1 MLKKCKIPCAPSL
14 SVIQSVRYPY
24 TSQSFSG
31 IPIMLKTFIALGAL
45 VMSSFVSACPE
56 YLQGEYRKLHSQK
69 NIDLCELT
77 KGKPVLVVNTASHCG
92 FTSQFKGLEAL
103 HQQYKDKGLVIVG
116 FASNDFNQE
125 DADEEKAA
133 EICFLNFGVTFT
145 MFSPTHVKGKE
156 ANNLFTHLAK
166 ESTAPKWNFNKYLL
180 DSQGNF
186 VKHFGSMTKPDSKS
200 LTDEIDKLLVAKE

>member
-1 MLKKCKIPCAPSL
+1 MLKVMI
-14 SVIQSVRYPY
+14 
-24 TSQSFSG
+24 T
-31 IPIMLKTFIALGAL
+31 LGVL
-45 VMSSFVSACPE
+45 VMSSVVTACPE
-56 YLQGEYRKLHSQK
+56 YLQGEYRKLHSQN

-103 HQQYKDKGLVIVG
+103 YQQYKDKGLVIVG
-116 FASNDFNQE
+116 FASDDFNQE
-125 DADEEKAA
+125 DADEGKAA

-156 ANNLFTHLAK
+156 ANNLFKYLAK

-180 DSQGNF
+180 DSEGKF
-186 VKHFGSMTKPDSKS
+186 VQHFGSMTKPDSKS